1 MRKYIWITLVFV
13 LALAACTSQGSTGS
27 SNLYGSTSAT
37 SEPTNLPVSS
47 SPTAEESDTTET
59 EVQVTEA
66 SIPEVT
72 PTTEIQ
78 SQTGTSTFNIIPGES
93 SVTYEVGETFFNDN
107 NRFAVAVGKTTQLN
121 GQIQVDQVN
130 PQNSQISPIEID
142 VSQLQSDSS
151 RRDGAIRDRFL
162 ESSRFPTARF
172 VPTAIEG
179 LPDSYSPGEEL
190 SFKVTGD
197 LTVRETTRPVTFD
210 VTARVDGDT
219 LVGTATTTILM
230 SEYGV
235 GPITLAG
242 ILGTEDE
249 VKITLAFV
257 ARV

>member
-1 MRKYIWITLVFV
+1 MRKHIWIPLVIV
-13 LALAACTSQGSTGS
+13 LALASCTSQGTPGS
-27 SNLYGSTSAT
+27 YSNPYGSTTTT
-37 SEPTNLPVSS
+37 SEPTTLPTAA
-47 SPTAEESDTTET
+47 SPTVGEAEAQATVATT
-59 EVQVTEA
+59 
-66 SIPEVT
+66 PEVV
-72 PTTEIQ
+72 PATESQ
-78 SQTGTSTFNIIPGES
+78 AQTGSSLFNIIPGES

-107 NRFAVAVGKTTQLN
+107 NRFAVAVGKTTQVN

-130 PQNSQISPIEID
+130 PQNSLITPIEID

-162 ESSRFPTARF
+162 ESSRFPSARF
-172 VPTAIEG
+172 VPTNIEG
-179 LPDSYSPGEEL
+179 LPGSYSAGQEL
-190 SFKVTGD
+190 TFKVTGD
-197 LTVRETTRPVTFD
+197 LTVKETTRPVTFD
-210 VTARVDGDT
+210 VTARIEGDT

-249 VKITLAFV
+249 VKITLTFV